1 MYLDLSVTKGENK
14 CTIYHENLSSVQEPW
29 RMSNHMFVSSAN
41 KQNAIKNVSLIFW
54 KMTFCYIDMNK
65 KGLGYIDE
73 ILLHNYK
80 DEIKFMIPIFVLY
93 SWYCKRISD
102 MNRFGLKIVF
112 RLYFWRFLIDFII
125 IYNKRNPWNARN
137 KCGI

>member
-80 DEIKFMIPIFVLY
+80 DEIKFMIPIFV
-93 SWYCKRISD
+93 
-102 MNRFGLKIVF
+102 
-112 RLYFWRFLIDFII
+112 
-125 IYNKRNPWNARN
+125 
-137 KCGI
+137 